1 MTEPTAPR
9 AYRLRSRLL
18 LLVSV
23 LVGLV
28 VASGAGTALTAVTSR
43 RAILT
48 AHGYEV
54 ASRRAALLSVIAREQ
69 YIHEAHTII
78 VRDRSHVEHHDEWV
92 KKLDAELEALRA
104 EVGAEAEAA
113 RLDLIH
119 SSSHELSEIF
129 ARSILPAVDRQ
140 EWDKVIPAHDR
151 ANAIV
156 DTMTQHA
163 DALAAHFDQ
172 QAVRAEAEAER
183 LVRIALAAA
192 VAAGVAAAALAAF
205 AARRLWRSLSA
216 PLSSLDAVAR
226 RVTAG
231 DREARVP
238 PIAAAELA
246 VLADAFNRMLD
257 ALSRAEAEVVASER
271 LAAIGRIA
279 AGVAH
284 EINNPIAVIRGYLKT
299 MVEEAAGP
307 ELREELM
314 ILDEEAVAC
323 QRIAEDLLVYA
334 RAPALALRP
343 AEASELLRE
352 AVERAESPSSLRAA
366 GAESAR
372 VALDAEPAMVLVD
385 PLRLRQVVVNLV
397 NNAREAGAGAEP
409 VEVRGE
415 RIGDGYRIEVL
426 DRGGGLS
433 GEARDRLF
441 EPFFSTRRNGTGLGL
456 AVCYGLVT
464 AHGGSI
470 RAEPRSGGGTRF
482 VVELPAVVIE
492 EHEVGAGAHAS
503 GRSPGTGL
511 A

>member
-1 MTEPTAPR
+1 MSGMTEPTAPR
-9 AYRLRSRLL
+9 SYRLRSRLL

-28 VASGAGTALTAVTSR
+28 VATGAGTVLTAVTAR
-43 RAILT
+43 GAILA

-78 VRDRSHVEHHDEWV
+78 VRDRSHVGHHDEWV
-92 KKLDAELEALRA
+92 KKLRAELEALRA
-104 EVGAEAEAA
+104 DVGAEEEAA
-113 RLDLIH
+113 RLDVIH
-119 SSSHELSEIF
+119 AASHDLTTLFSE
-129 ARSILPAVDRQ
+129 SILPAVDRQ
-140 EWDKVIPAHDR
+140 EWGEVIRAHER

-156 DTMTQHA
+156 DTMTEHA

-172 QAVRAEAEAER
+172 RAMQAEAEAER
-183 LVRIALAAA
+183 LIRIALAEA
-192 VAAGVAAAALAAF
+192 VAAGVVAAALAAV
-205 AARRLWRSLSA
+205 AARRLWRSFSA

-246 VLADAFNRMLD
+246 VLAEAFNRMLD

-271 LAAIGRIA
+271 LAAVGRVA

-299 MVEEAAGP
+299 MVQEATGP
-307 ELREELM
+307 ELREELV

-334 RAPALALRP
+334 RTPALAPRP

-352 AVERAESPSSLRAA
+352 AVERAESPSSRRAA
-366 GAESAR
+366 GAESPA
-372 VALDAEPAMVLVD
+372 VVVEAEAAMILVD

-397 NNAREAGAGAEP
+397 NNAREASTGADP
-409 VEVRGE
+409 VEVRGARQGE
-415 RIGDGYRIEVL
+415 GYRIEVL

-456 AVCYGLVT
+456 AVCYGLVA
-464 AHGGSI
+464 AHGGAI
-470 RAEPRSGGGTRF
+470 RAEPRPGGGTRF
-482 VVELPAVVIE
+482 VVDLPGVVIE
-492 EHEVGAGAHAS
+492 EPDRRDPDQVSISE
-503 GRSPGTGL
+503 
-511 A
+511 